1 MASPRNVAALVGPA
15 IVALTSSE
23 ALNYHIW
30 ATNLPPVT
38 YLNGTVLFVV
48 GVAILRA
55 HDRWVLG
62 WPVIVTLAGW
72 FAVLGGLLRM
82 FVPEASQVPRTSLT
96 YVGLGILLVVGCFLT
111 YKAYATRGE
120 EPASR

>member
-1 MASPRNVAALVGPA
+1 MASPQNVAALVGPA

-30 ATNLPPVT
+30 ATNIPPVT
-38 YLNGTVLFVV
+38 YLNGTILFVG

-62 WPVIVTLAGW
+62 WPVIVTLSGW
-72 FAVLGGLLRM
+72 FAVLGNLSGCSRLKPDRFLKHPSRTWGWGSCSSSA
-82 FVPEASQVPRTSLT
+82 AS
-96 YVGLGILLVVGCFLT
+96 
-111 YKAYATRGE
+111 
-120 EPASR
+120 